1 MGLMKNFS
9 LYFLSSSK
17 SLLGLKLKKKNF
29 SIGNSEA
36 HTACF
41 VSPRVV
47 ENSLIPTGKNQ
58 NQIFT
63 LSMIF
68 LDMRLE
74 TTAGVLRIAEKVF
87 R

>member
-17 SLLGLKLKKKNF
+17 SLLGLKLKKTF

-36 HTACF
+36 HTVCF